1 MASPRDLLLLA
12 GLSAAAVTHA
22 FAVPALQQLQQ
33 QLPQLQQLQQQL
45 PQLQQ
50 LQQQLPQL
58 HQLQQQLPQLQ
69 QLQQQLLDLKLEEQL
84 PHLKLEKLQLLEQL
98 KLDQLQQLQQMPQLR
113 TDQLQQLQQIQLGG
127 LQQLQQLQQ
136 LKLDSLQQH
145 LPQLQQLKLG
155 NALPQ
160 VQQLQ
165 QQLKL
170 DQLLPT
176 RGDSSGG
183 LATLLPLNLD
193 ALRPMAG
200 VALPLRTFLSP
211 RDEGE
216 RETVESAGE
225 APAAAAA
232 APAAAADTTAFDITQ
247 LIAAVKGLAPFLS
260 QETAQQVAF
269 SLLGNAG
276 LDLSD
281 TKQMLQQAAAAAA
294 ATAAAAGL
302 PSVSFLPEDEAQR
315 IAEALLSLSPFATEI
330 GTPATET
337 IPAPASAQEEELQS
351 MPLLAATPEAQ
362 TDTAE
367 TSSQTLNPKP

>member
-1 MASPRDLLLLA
+1 MAYSRISLLLA
-12 GLSAAAVTHA
+12 GVSAAAVTHV

-33 QLPQLQQLQQQL
+33 QLPQLQQLQQQI
-45 PQLQQ
+45 PQLQ
-50 LQQQLPQL
+50 
-58 HQLQQQLPQLQ
+58 QLQQQLPQLQ

-113 TDQLQQLQQIQLGG
+113 TDQLQQLQQMRLGG

-155 NALPQ
+155 GGLQQVQQLQQQLQQ

-183 LATLLPLNLD
+183 LATLLPLKLD
-193 ALRPMAG
+193 ALRPVAG
-200 VALPLRTFLSP
+200 VALPLRTFLAP
-211 RDEGE
+211 RD
-216 RETVESAGE
+216 AGE
-225 APAAAAA
+225 KETPEAAAEAAPPAAE
-232 APAAAADTTAFDITQ
+232 TTLDITQ
-247 LIAAVKGLAPFLS
+247 LISAVKGLAPFLS
-260 QETAQQVAF
+260 QDTAQQVAV
-269 SLLGNAG
+269 SLLGNNS
-276 LDLSD
+276 LDLVD

-302 PSVSFLPEDEAQR
+302 PSVSFLPEDEAQS
-315 IAEALLSLSPFATEI
+315 IAEALLSLSPFAVETE
-330 GTPATET
+330 TPATET
-337 IPAPASAQEEELQS
+337 IPAPASPQEELQS
-351 MPLLAATPEAQ
+351 VPLLAETPEASEP
-362 TDTAE
+362 TVIST
-367 TSSQTLNPKP
+367 